1 MKLKL
6 ISILFIV
13 CIVVLAYVLIN
24 ILYSKTWLVNQNYL
38 ATGLIPIPMNK
49 LKDYQTKS
57 YFYEIWIYANSVDK
71 TLPSPFP
78 TPTTQNPNPNNYI
91 SATTTIAGPSNS
103 TGNIFYVTESIS
115 LDLYNNTSLGVSI
128 YKQTS
133 TAISPS
139 YDAYMVTSEFPLQK
153 WQQVIIHV
161 QNYLMDFYLNG
172 KLVKSTNLTSANG
185 VLIPNTTSSINFGKA
200 DAYIAKF
207 NRLTSVLNTNIAWK
221 RYLEGNGTLA
231 PIHANLTLTA
241 DPEKTVSRFVLF

>member
-6 ISILFIV
+6 ITIVFVV
-13 CIVVLAYVLIN
+13 CIVVLVYILIN

-57 YFYEIWIYANSVDK
+57 YFYDIWIYANSVDNASASEI
-71 TLPSPFP
+71 PPP
-78 TPTTQNPNPNNYI
+78 TQNPNKYTSTPILN
-91 SATTTIAGPSNS
+91 AGALNLS
-103 TGNIFYVTESIS
+103 GNIFYVTNSIS
-115 LDLYNNTSLGVSI
+115 LDLYKNTSLCVNV
-128 YKQTS
+128 YNPTV
-133 TAISPS
+133 PS
-139 YDAYMVTSEFPLQK
+139 KPYDSYIVTSEFPLQK

-172 KLVKSTNLTSANG
+172 KLVKSTNLTSTNG
-185 VLIPNTTSSINFGKA
+185 VPIPTATASINFGKA

-221 RYLEGNGTLA
+221 RYLEGNATLA

-241 DPEKTVSRFVLF
+241 DPEKTVSHINLF